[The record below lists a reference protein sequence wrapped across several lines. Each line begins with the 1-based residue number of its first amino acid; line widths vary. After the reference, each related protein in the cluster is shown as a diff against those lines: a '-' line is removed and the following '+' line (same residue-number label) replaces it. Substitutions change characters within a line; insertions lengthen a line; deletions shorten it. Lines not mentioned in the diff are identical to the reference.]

1 VLLTEELWKAQ
12 SKASVDEKSGG
23 HGNNGG
29 GSHGRG
35 RGGGRSDVRSAS

>member
-12 SKASVDEKSGG
+12 SKASADEKSGG
-23 HGNNGG
+23 HGNSGG

-35 RGGGRSDVRSAS
+35 RGGGRSDV